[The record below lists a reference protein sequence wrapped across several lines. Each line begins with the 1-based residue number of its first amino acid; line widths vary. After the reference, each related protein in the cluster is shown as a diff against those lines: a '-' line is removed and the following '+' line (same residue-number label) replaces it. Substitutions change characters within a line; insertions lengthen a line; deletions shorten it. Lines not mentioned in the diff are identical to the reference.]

1 MSEYIS
7 LAETAKFI
15 VDNRGKTVPTSD
27 SGIPLIKTNC
37 ISNDAIYPEIDGQF
51 YISEETYNSWFR
63 AHPEPND
70 IIITLKGSQN
80 GAVCLVPDPVSFA
93 IAQDMVAIRVDEKKI
108 NKFYLLA
115 ALRSREVQ
123 HAIKTLD
130 VSGVIPHLKKSDFD
144 KLLIKNIDRK
154 SQDYMGELYFNLSK
168 KISRLSQQNQTLEEL
183 AQTLFKRWFV
193 DFEFPDEKG
202 QPYKSSGGKMID
214 SELREIPEGWNI
226 QPLSSIATFLNG
238 LACQK
243 FPPKNDF
250 KNLPVLKIKELG
262 SGISENTD
270 WATSEVEEK
279 YIIESGDIIFSWS
292 GTLILKIWDG
302 EKCVLNQHLF
312 KVTSQIFPDWFVFQ
326 WINIHMN
333 DFIAVAKSKA
343 TTMGHIKRSH
353 LDEAMCFVP
362 RNIILEK
369 YNSAFSSLMENF
381 RINNK
386 EIHTLTKLRD
396 TLLPKLM
403 SGDIQIKA

>member
-1 MSEYIS
+1 
-7 LAETAKFI
+7 
-15 VDNRGKTVPTSD
+15 
-27 SGIPLIKTNC
+27 
-37 ISNDAIYPEIDGQF
+37 
-51 YISEETYNSWFR
+51 
-63 AHPEPND
+63 
-70 IIITLKGSQN
+70 
-80 GAVCLVPDPVSFA
+80 
-93 IAQDMVAIRVDEKKI
+93 
-108 NKFYLLA
+108 
-115 ALRSREVQ
+115 
-123 HAIKTLD
+123 
-130 VSGVIPHLKKSDFD
+130 
-144 KLLIKNIDRK
+144 
-154 SQDYMGELYFNLSK
+154 
-168 KISRLSQQNQTLEEL
+168 
-183 AQTLFKRWFV
+183 
-193 DFEFPDEKG
+193 
-202 QPYKSSGGKMID
+202 MID
-214 SELREIPEGWNI
+214 SELGEIPEGWNI

-250 KNLPVLKIKELG
+250 KKLPVLKIKELG